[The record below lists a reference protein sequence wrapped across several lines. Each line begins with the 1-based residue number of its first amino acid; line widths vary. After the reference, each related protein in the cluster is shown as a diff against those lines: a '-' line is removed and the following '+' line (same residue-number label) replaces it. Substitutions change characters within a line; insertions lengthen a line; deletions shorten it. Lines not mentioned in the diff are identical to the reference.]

1 MKRLILIT
9 SILAFF
15 QGTLWAQEMCSGTSC
30 MPKEVKSECT
40 SMQSNGCIDWSNGVV
55 YATGMG
61 VPNPNFKTQAQK
73 TYSAYEASK
82 VVAMRNLLQMV
93 EGINISSTRTVK
105 VGMLESDTI
114 NTQINGRIRHVVE
127 AGKPKTMS
135 DGSIWVTMKMYL
147 RDIVS
152 VLVNNEQFERGGAN
166 MGQKPAIV
174 KPAEKVDKKK
184 GITYGGKVG
193 TVYTGLIID
202 ARGTDIAPAMSPKI
216 YNAEG
221 KEIYGSADVERDFVL
236 QHGIVGYVKDIEKSQ
251 QHQRVKGNPLIIKA
265 TGSEKSINLSISN
278 EDAAL
283 LEKLEATQTFLREAR
298 VLIIIG

>member
-1 MKRLILIT
+1 MKRLILVT

-15 QGTLWAQEMCSGTSC
+15 QGTIWAQEFCSGTTC
-30 MPKEVKSECT
+30 MPKEVQSECT
-40 SMQSNGCIDWSNGVV
+40 TMQSNGCIDWSNGVV

-61 VPNPNFKTQAQK
+61 VPNPNFKTQAQR
-73 TYSAYEASK
+73 TYSSYEAAK

-105 VGMLESDTI
+105 AGMLENDTI

-152 VLVNNEQFERGGAN
+152 ILVDNKQFERGDGN
-166 MGQKPAIV
+166 MGQKPALV
-174 KPAEKVDKKK
+174 KPAEKSDKKEGTK
-184 GITYGGKVG
+184 YGGKAD

-202 ARGTDIAPAMSPKI
+202 ARGTGVAPAMSLKI
-216 YNAEG
+216 YDADG

-236 QHGIVGYVKDIEKSQ
+236 QHGIVGYVKDFKKSQ

-265 TGSEKSINLSISN
+265 TGSKKSTDLSITN

-283 LEKLEATQTFLREAR
+283 LNELDATQSFLREAR
-298 VLIIIG
+298 VLIII